1 MFGKM
6 FRSFAAGGTG
16 AKAIHVLGKT
26 YSLEVSHPEHL
37 AMMRQIAQYRGESL
51 NEHEMAVAFLVR
63 FAYTI
68 KPDHPQARREIEKYI
83 RMSKGA
89 YNRGLVKFDGD
100 MQQLFKAARERF
112 GVEPDN
118 IEAA

>member
-26 YSLEVSHPEHL
+26 YNLEVSHPEHL

-118 IEAA
+118 IEAV